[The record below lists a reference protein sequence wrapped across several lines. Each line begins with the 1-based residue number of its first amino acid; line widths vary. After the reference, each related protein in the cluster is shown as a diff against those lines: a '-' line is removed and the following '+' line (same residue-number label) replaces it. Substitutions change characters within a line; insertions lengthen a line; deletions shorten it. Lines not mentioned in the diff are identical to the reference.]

1 MLFLLLD
8 LVLDIVAH
16 VPVPL
21 LLKSAFINGVHFGFE
36 CLDFLILW
44 LIIRGVNKK

>member
-8 LVLDIVAH
+8 LVLDIVAQT
-16 VPVPL
+16 PVPAL
-21 LLKSAFINGVHFGFE
+21 LRNVVVNGVHFGFE

-44 LIIRGVNKK
+44 LIIRRVNRK